1 MPNSQMEKVRTRP
14 FMLRMPTEVYEQL
27 RELSYHERRP
37 MAHIVLEILDQSA
50 LAERIRMAQAR
61 SEGDQS

>member
-1 MPNSQMEKVRTRP
+1 MPSDQTEKVRTRP

-37 MAHIVLEILDQSA
+37 MAHIVLEMLEQSA
-50 LAERIRMAQAR
+50 LAERIRAAQEK
-61 SEGDQS
+61 SQGDQS

>member
-1 MPNSQMEKVRTRP
+1 MEGDTKKTKTRP

-37 MAHIVLEILDQSA
+37 MAHIVLEMLEPSA
-50 LAERIRMAQAR
+50 LAERVRTAQER
-61 SEGDQS
+61 SEGT